1 MALTDLMMEYV
12 SLTNKLK
19 REDREL
25 QRKQLLYQLDSIQQQ
40 INNLVKAKRQRQ

>member
-1 MALTDLMMEYV
+1 MALTSLMMEYV
-12 SLTNKLK
+12 RLTNKLK

-40 INNLVKAKRQRQ
+40 INNVVKARSDAK

>member
-25 QRKQLLYQLDSIQQQ
+25 QRKQLLYQLEGIEGQIQKT
-40 INNLVKAKRQRQ
+40 IKARSDAK

>member
-1 MALTDLMMEYV
+1 MALTSLMMEYV

-19 REDREL
+19 KEDREL

-40 INNLVKAKRQRQ
+40 INNVIKARSDAK

>member
-19 REDREL
+19 GERGEL
-25 QRKQLLYQLDSIQQQ
+25 QKKQLLYQLESIESQ
-40 INNLVKAKRQRQ
+40 IQKTIKARRQTQ